1 MEIVGKTQG
10 KITKHIGSDVLEIVP
25 LGGGNE
31 VGRSCI
37 MIKFKGKLI
46 MVSQKLTTSSTAASI
61 QPRTTFRHFLSLT

>member
-1 MEIVGKTQG
+1 MEI
-10 KITKHIGSDVLEIVP
+10 ITKPTEKLTKKIGSDILEIVP

-46 MVSQKLTTSSTAASI
+46 MVDTQNLPSLTVVFI
-61 QPRTTFRHFLSLT
+61 QPLMISLLFLSLT

>member
-1 MEIVGKTQG
+1 MEIVGKTHS

-46 MVSQKLTTSSTAASI
+46 MVGQKLTISLTVASIHPRMTFQRFLSST
-61 QPRTTFRHFLSLT
+61 